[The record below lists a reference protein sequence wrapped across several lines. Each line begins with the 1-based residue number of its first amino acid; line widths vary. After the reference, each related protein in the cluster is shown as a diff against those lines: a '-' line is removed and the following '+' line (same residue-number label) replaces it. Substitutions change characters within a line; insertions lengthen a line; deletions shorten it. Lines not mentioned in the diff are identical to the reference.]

1 MISIE
6 QAFSNFTNLSQ
17 AEKIEFL
24 TMIMEHKTL
33 LHKVLPDAP
42 FITYLVTGQGPEDNP
57 MIQAYQAWVGSL
69 LTRTL

>member
-1 MISIE
+1 MIE
-6 QAFSNFTNLSQ
+6 QAFLNFSTLSQ

-24 TMIMEHKTL
+24 TMIIEHKEL

-57 MIQAYQAWVGSL
+57 LIQAYAAWVASL

>member
-57 MIQAYQAWVGSL
+57 LILVYKQWIASL
-69 LTRTL
+69 NRPL